1 MVLGANYFEYTNKPN
16 VGTWRPENDSK
27 WELVFSEEF
36 DGNSLNQKKWNTRY
50 TRQNFYQGRTNI
62 WNNESQYY
70 VGDGEVING
79 VLYDAFEFNNGTLS
93 IVGQKAA
100 QPITAKLGD
109 SLPGFD
115 PVKTFNYTSGIL
127 TTENKYAF
135 TYGYIEIRAKVP
147 AGQGLWPAFW
157 MLPSSGKRSPEIDIM
172 EALGQKTDTVLNTL
186 FYTNESKQLTQYT
199 GNQTFAGVDFSQDFH
214 NYGVKWTT
222 DKLTWYIDDHAVFET
237 KNNIPDVPMY
247 LLTNL
252 AIGGNLPG
260 SPDETTPVS
269 SRFDI
274 DYIRVYQD
282 ASSTLS
288 GGTGDDVLEKQFG
301 NIFGGAGN
309 DILKGGSGNNTLNG
323 GNGNDIL
330 IGVNST
336 AVQPGLGE
344 IDILTGGA
352 GQDKFVLGDATKF
365 YYNDGNN
372 LVAGL
377 GDYALITDFN
387 AVQDFIQLSGKASD
401 YLLGAVSFVSGTG
414 IYRDTNTDG
423 ALSSTDELIAV
434 VQGNTGFNLTQ
445 SSFLYV

>member
-1 MVLGANYFEYTNKPN
+1 
-16 VGTWRPENDSK
+16 
-27 WELVFSEEF
+27 
-36 DGNSLNQKKWNTRY
+36 
-50 TRQNFYQGRTNI
+50 
-62 WNNESQYY
+62 
-70 VGDGEVING
+70 
-79 VLYDAFEFNNGTLS
+79 
-93 IVGQKAA
+93 
-100 QPITAKLGD
+100 
-109 SLPGFD
+109 
-115 PVKTFNYTSGIL
+115 
-127 TTENKYAF
+127 
-135 TYGYIEIRAKVP
+135 
-147 AGQGLWPAFW
+147 

-186 FYTNESKQLTQYT
+186 FYTNESQQLTQYT

-323 GNGNDIL
+323 GDGNDIL

-387 AVQDFIQLSGKASD
+387 AVQDVIQLSGKASD
-401 YLLGAVSFVSGTG
+401 YLLGAVSFASGTG